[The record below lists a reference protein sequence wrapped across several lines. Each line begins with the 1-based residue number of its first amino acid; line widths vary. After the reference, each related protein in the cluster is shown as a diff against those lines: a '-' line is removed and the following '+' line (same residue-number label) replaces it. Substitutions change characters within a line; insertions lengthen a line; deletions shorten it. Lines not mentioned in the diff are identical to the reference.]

1 MAFSVEFASLR
12 GGDRPFNG
20 SPFTCYCGCRLAAVK
35 STALKTIY
43 QTSHTNLD
51 AAEFRPQKLGDGQ
64 NSVARGRSAHHGSC
78 RDHRVLSQ
86 HSDRAHSPVA
96 TRVAAGPT

>member
-1 MAFSVEFASLR
+1 MLLINIMSNRRWRLRLSSLR
-12 GGDRPFNG
+12 LRGADRPFNG

-51 AAEFRPQKLGDGQ
+51 AAEFRPQKLAM
-64 NSVARGRSAHHGSC
+64 ARTLLPAG
-78 RDHRVLSQ
+78 VPLTT
-86 HSDRAHSPVA
+86 DRAA
-96 TRVAAGPT
+96 IIAC